1 MEDKVK
7 TATGKEFDCTY
18 FNPFPPLGE
27 VNISIVNA
35 PFATIATVFSNPAE
49 TVQMWYGNQYLA
61 HHTRLIAVV
70 NDGDAIRVV
79 LGKE

>member
-1 MEDKVK
+1 MEKIK
-7 TATGKEFDCTY
+7 TATGKTFDCIY
-18 FNPFPPLGE
+18 FNPFPPMGH
-27 VNISIVNA
+27 VNISIINSS
-35 PFATIATVFSNPAE
+35 FATLASVFSDPAE
-49 TVQMWYGNQYLA
+49 TVQLWYGKQYLA

>member
-1 MEDKVK
+1 MEKLK

-18 FNPFPPLGE
+18 FNPFPPMGQ
-27 VNISIVNA
+27 VNISIVNTSFSVLA
-35 PFATIATVFSNPAE
+35 SVFSNPTE
-49 TVQMWYGNQYLA
+49 TVQLLYGDQYLA
-61 HHTRLIAVV
+61 YHTKLLAIV

>member
-1 MEDKVK
+1 MEQLK

-18 FNPFPPLGE
+18 FNPFPPMGQ
-27 VNISIVNA
+27 VNISIINA
-35 PFATIATVFSNPAE
+35 SFPDIATVFSNPKE
-49 TVQMWYGNQYLA
+49 TVQLWYMNQYLA
-61 HHTRLIAVV
+61 HHTKLIAVV

>member
-1 MEDKVK
+1 MEKLK

-18 FNPFPPLGE
+18 FNPFPPMGQ
-27 VNISIVNA
+27 VNISITNSSFVTLA
-35 PFATIATVFSNPAE
+35 SVFCNPAE
-49 TVQMWYGNQYLA
+49 TTQLGYGDQYLA
-61 HHTRLIAVV
+61 HHTKLIAIV

>member
-1 MEDKVK
+1 MEKLK

-18 FNPFPPLGE
+18 FNPFPPMGQ
-27 VNISIVNA
+27 VNISIVNTSFSVLA
-35 PFATIATVFSNPAE
+35 SVFSNPIE
-49 TVQMWYGNQYLA
+49 TVQLWYGDQYLA
-61 HHTRLIAVV
+61 NHTKLLAIV

>member
-1 MEDKVK
+1 MEKIK
-7 TATGKEFDCTY
+7 TATGKTFDCIY
-18 FNPFPPLGE
+18 FNPFPPMGQ
-27 VNISIVNA
+27 VNISIINSS
-35 PFATIATVFSNPAE
+35 FATLASVFGNPAE
-49 TVQMWYGNQYLA
+49 TVQLWYGKQYLA

>member
-1 MEDKVK
+1 MEKLR

-18 FNPFPPLGE
+18 FNPFPPMGQ
-27 VNISIVNA
+27 VNISIINA
-35 PFATIATVFSNPAE
+35 SFATLAAVFSDPKE
-49 TVQMWYGNQYLA
+49 TVQLWCGKQYLA
-61 HHTRLIAVV
+61 HHTNLLAIV

>member
-1 MEDKVK
+1 MDQLR
-7 TATGKEFDCTY
+7 TATGKVFDCTY
-18 FNPFPPLGE
+18 FNPFPPMGH

-35 PFATIATVFSNPAE
+35 SFPTLASVFSNPDE
-49 TVQMWYGNQYLA
+49 TVKLWYGGQYLA
-61 HHTRLIAVV
+61 YHTKLLAIV